1 MKLFKEAFSHKE
13 SQCTVIADKPEGI
26 QKAKNALKRH
36 RRSLEAYIKTN
47 PTFLHSLEPVPAPNK
62 PLVAKLM
69 AEAAE
74 KANVGPMAAVA
85 GVLADLA
92 VKDMLRAGCKVAVVE
107 NGGEISAMSNVPID
121 VAVAAGDTPLSKR
134 FGFRLT
140 EFPIGVATSSGRFS
154 HALSLG
160 AAEAATVF
168 CKNAGLADAAATA
181 VCNVVKGENCQAAI
195 QTGIN
200 KALSIQGVE
209 GVLIIYKGFTGTAGK
224 IPQIIKVASLSRVI
238 PKKKH
243 TKIT

>member
-1 MKLFKEAFSHKE
+1 MKLFKEAFQLKE

-26 QKAKNALKRH
+26 QAAKDSIKRH
-36 RRSLEAYIKTN
+36 RRKLEAYIKTN
-47 PTFLHSLEPVPAPNK
+47 PTFLHTLEPVPAPSK

-92 VKDMLRAGCKVAVVE
+92 VKDMLRAGCEVAVVE
-107 NGGEISAMSNVPID
+107 NGGEISAISNTPID
-121 VAVAAGDTPLSKR
+121 VAVAAGDEPLSKR

-154 HALSLG
+154 HALSFG
-160 AAEAATVF
+160 DAEAATVF
-168 CKNAGLADAAATA
+168 CRNAGLADAAATA
-181 VCNVVKGENCQAAI
+181 VCNVVKGEDCQAAI
-195 QTGIN
+195 QAGIN

-209 GVLIIYKGFTGTAGK
+209 GVLIIYKGSTGTAGK
-224 IPQIIKVASLSRVI
+224 IPKIIKVDPA
-238 PKKKH
+238 
-243 TKIT
+243 T